1 MDVGVRVNVE
11 SGPHTIGATG
21 LTRNGNVYTN
31 AAYGV
36 SEVTLHV
43 NMEAGLGRINLE
55 VDEHTQAKTE
65 LQNLLDQQVEKQGIL
80 GMVMAER
87 LADGTVIWAA

>member
-1 MDVGVRVNVE
+1 
-11 SGPHTIGATG
+11 
-21 LTRNGNVYTN
+21 
-31 AAYGV
+31 
-36 SEVTLHV
+36 
-43 NMEAGLGRINLE
+43 MEAGLGRINLE